1 MSVSLWGVWCVWQR
15 YFDVF
20 KRNIG
25 YGLFTTF
32 LEPFLFLASF
42 GFGLG
47 VLIPDLHLDGM
58 TVTYR
63 QFVLAG
69 IVGQA
74 VLFQSFFEAA
84 YGGFVRMYYQKIF
97 HAMAMTPIT
106 LKEVIMGELLWDASK
121 ATFSAFSVILV
132 GMFLGDFSWT
142 GGFLVGLPLV
152 FLGSLLF
159 AALGF
164 LAAAKSASIDA
175 ISYPQY
181 IVVFPMFLFCGVFFP
196 LTNLPQVVQWIAW
209 IFPLTSFLSILRSA
223 VLGLH
228 WNIFAPVSML
238 VWMLILIPWS
248 YRAMQK
254 RLVH

>member
-1 MSVSLWGVWCVWQR
+1 MNISLWGVWCVWQR

-20 KRNIG
+20 KRNLA

-47 VLIPDLHLDGM
+47 VLIPDLHLEGV
-58 TVTYR
+58 TLTYR

-97 HAMAMTPIT
+97 QAMAVTPIT
-106 LKEVIMGELLWDASK
+106 LKEVIVGELLWDASK
-121 ATFSAFSVILV
+121 ATFSASAVLIV
-132 GMFLGDFSWT
+132 GIVLGDFTLW
-142 GGFLVGLPLV
+142 GGLVVGLPLI
-152 FLGSLLF
+152 FLSSLLF

-196 LTNLPQVVQWIAW
+196 LTNLPIVFQYLAW
-209 IFPLTSFLSILRSA
+209 AFPLTSFLSLFRSA
-223 VLGLH
+223 TLDLP
-228 WNIFAPVSML
+228 WNFFAPL
-238 VWMLILIPWS
+238 QLLGWFLLLLPWS
-248 YRAMQK
+248 YKAMQR